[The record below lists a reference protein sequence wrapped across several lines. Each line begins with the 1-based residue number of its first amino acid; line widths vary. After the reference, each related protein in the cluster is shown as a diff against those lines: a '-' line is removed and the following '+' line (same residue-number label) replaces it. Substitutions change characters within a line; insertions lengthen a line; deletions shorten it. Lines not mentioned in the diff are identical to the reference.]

1 MEQRKAPRF
10 PVGLPLPISFAG
22 HEVAGGGF
30 VSSLSREGCTVV
42 SDENVQPGT
51 YLVLRLH
58 LPEEY
63 SPLKVDLAVV
73 RWATGWGFGAEFIRL
88 RREERER
95 LQRLVTSLEKESPPE
110 E

>member
-1 MEQRKAPRF
+1 MEQRKALRF
-10 PVGLPLPISFAG
+10 AVGIPISFSSD
-22 HEVAGGGF
+22 EVAGGGL
-30 VSSLSREGCTVV
+30 VSSLSRIGCTVV

-73 RWATGWGFGAEFIRL
+73 HWATAWEFGAEFIRL

-95 LQRLVTSLEKESPPE
+95 LHRLVTSLEKGSLPE
-110 E
+110 A

>member
-1 MEQRKAPRF
+1 MEQRKALRF
-10 PVGLPLPISFAG
+10 AVGLPISFSSD
-22 HEVAGGGF
+22 EVAGGGVVF
-30 VSSLSREGCTVV
+30 SLSRVGCTVF
-42 SDENVQPGT
+42 SGENVQPGT

-73 RWATGWGFGAEFIRL
+73 HWATGWEFGAEFMRL
-88 RREERER
+88 RTEERER
-95 LQRLVTSLEKESPPE
+95 LQRLVTSLEKGSPPE

>member
-1 MEQRKAPRF
+1 MEHSEAPRF
-10 PVGLPLPISFAG
+10 PVGLPISFSSD
-22 HEVAGGGF
+22 EVAGGGF
-30 VSSLSREGCTVV
+30 LSSLSREGCTVV

-73 RWATGWGFGAEFIRL
+73 RWATGLEFGAEFMRL
-88 RREERER
+88 RTEERER
-95 LQRLVTSLEKESPPE
+95 LQRLVTSLEKGSPPE
-110 E
+110 A

>member
-1 MEQRKAPRF
+1 MEQRKALRF
-10 PVGLPLPISFAG
+10 AVGLPISFSSD
-22 HEVAGGGF
+22 EVAGGGVVF
-30 VSSLSREGCTVV
+30 SLSRVGCTVF
-42 SDENVQPGT
+42 SGENVQPGT

-73 RWATGWGFGAEFIRL
+73 HWATGWEFGTEFIRL
-88 RREERER
+88 RTEERER
-95 LQRLVTSLEKESPPE
+95 LKRLVTSLEKGSPPE